1 MEKNLQNNNIDLNWD
16 EAQKENQKPHLILT
30 GMSGREV
37 QYDRKPIIIEQDL
50 LDFEKKSKNVYLKTH
65 LPHVTKEVADTIINA
80 GNVKIFV
87 DKSDTDNLKNLLDK
101 ISDTNDIVNLTKEHA
116 EIIKSNID
124 MKFFMNTNTKEIEIK
139 TPSIIEALK
148 IGTSINNSNVG
159 NTCNPIE
166 MELGQSKE
174 QIIDEMLHR
183 EADIIML
190 NADLSKSKKVQIPLT
205 GEVSELHVD
214 YSNDIKSKLSPENDE
229 LLSNTIDNY
238 FMNPRIK
245 YKNAEE
251 EIERI
256 YKEVRKYGSMPFKI
270 FDENEYKSYP
280 ITKPFFEEK
289 YIPTEKEFKCEAKK
303 LKVTGNFSSLGAAQ
317 NELAKRYGF
326 KEYRAI
332 KSRFAESTK
341 SYDNINT
348 ILIHTYKL
356 NEIEHSEINDF
367 FFKFRHIFRKL
378 NLAIGILNQGNILEN
393 VEPILYDTKLESL
406 HIQENSLMQIYSYF
420 LTENSILFGQ
430 IKRNIQKLFQDE
442 KINILKDLE
451 RLEIDKKDESVFGL
465 FVGLL
470 EYHIG
475 KSAGDVTLIK
485 NEDGSIGKIFKPK
498 SDVATKVENAV
509 NEILN
514 KNRMQID
521 YDS

>member
-1 MEKNLQNNNIDLNWD
+1 MERNLQNNNIDLNWD

-50 LDFEKKSKNVYLKTH
+50 LDFEKKSKNVYLLKILKTH
-65 LPHVTKEVADTIINA
+65 MPNVTKEVADTIINA
-80 GNVKIFV
+80 GNVKLFV

-116 EIIKSNID
+116 EIIKSNIG

-148 IGTSINNSNVG
+148 IATSINNSNVG

-280 ITKPFFEEK
+280 ITKPFFE
-289 YIPTEKEFKCEAKK
+289 
-303 LKVTGNFSSLGAAQ
+303 
-317 NELAKRYGF
+317 
-326 KEYRAI
+326 
-332 KSRFAESTK
+332 
-341 SYDNINT
+341 
-348 ILIHTYKL
+348 
-356 NEIEHSEINDF
+356 
-367 FFKFRHIFRKL
+367 
-378 NLAIGILNQGNILEN
+378 
-393 VEPILYDTKLESL
+393 
-406 HIQENSLMQIYSYF
+406 
-420 LTENSILFGQ
+420 
-430 IKRNIQKLFQDE
+430 
-442 KINILKDLE
+442 
-451 RLEIDKKDESVFGL
+451 
-465 FVGLL
+465 
-470 EYHIG
+470 
-475 KSAGDVTLIK
+475 
-485 NEDGSIGKIFKPK
+485 
-498 SDVATKVENAV
+498 
-509 NEILN
+509 
-514 KNRMQID
+514 
-521 YDS
+521 